1 MFVRFSRAADALDVR
16 ESFQQKPQMPKPS
29 NGKTLKL
36 FFHSF
41 FVEVLSLFAWRCCGD
56 KNKLRFLFHA
66 WNLKLKEDFK
76 KLVKHRTD
84 EREIKM

>member
-36 FFHSF
+36 
-41 FVEVLSLFAWRCCGD
+41 LSLF
-56 KNKLRFLFHA
+56 LRRGFIPLCLA
-66 WNLKLKEDFK
+66 LLW
-76 KLVKHRTD
+76 
-84 EREIKM
+84 